1 MQFRGGGKI
10 KQSQV
15 AWRRSTF
22 AEAVDTACC
31 VFTAVMV
38 GIVVWYAIASDE
50 IDYAKAFFYASCIGL
65 EHGLAALSFKSR
77 MVWLS

>member
-1 MQFRGGGKI
+1 MQFRGGGEI
-10 KQSQV
+10 EQAQI
-15 AWRRSTF
+15 AWRRPTF
-22 AEAVDTACC
+22 VEAVHTACC

-50 IDYAKAFFYASCIGL
+50 IDYANAFFYASCIGL
-65 EHGLAALSFKSR
+65 GHGLGGLSFKSR